1 MPQFAVHRNTNPATR
16 SSVPFLLDVQ
26 SDLIEELGTRVVV
39 PLYTVA
45 AMKGKTLKVL
55 TPIVEVDGKR
65 HVMVTQQL
73 AGIAKSHLGQQV
85 ASLASQ
91 RNVIIAALDFLIS
104 GI

>member
-1 MPQFAVHRNTNPATR
+1 
-16 SSVPFLLDVQ
+16 
-26 SDLIEELGTRVVV
+26 
-39 PLYTVA
+39 
-45 AMKGKTLKVL
+45 VL